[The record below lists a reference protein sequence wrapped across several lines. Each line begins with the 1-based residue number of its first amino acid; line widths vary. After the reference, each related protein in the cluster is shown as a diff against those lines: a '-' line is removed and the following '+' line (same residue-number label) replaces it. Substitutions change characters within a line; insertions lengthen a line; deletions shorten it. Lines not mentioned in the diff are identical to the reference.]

1 MPAAPPSS
9 RAQVKR
15 LPDRAAYDRATVDAI
30 LDEGFIC
37 HVAFATDGQPVVIP
51 TVYGRLGDFLYL
63 HGSSASRMLRTLG
76 GGVEASVCVTHVDG
90 LVLARS
96 AFHHSVNFRSVV
108 LFGTAIEVTDV
119 DEKER
124 ALQAI
129 VEHVVPKRWPDVRGP
144 SAQELR
150 RTRVLK
156 LPLDEAS
163 AKLRSGPPIDDE
175 EDYPLDCWAGVIP
188 MTTAYA
194 NPVDDPRLQSGIEP
208 PAYVTGYGRPNPRKA

>member
-1 MPAAPPSS
+1 MTAAPPSS

-76 GGVEASVCVTHVDG
+76 QGVEASVCVTHVDG

-108 LFGTAIEVTDV
+108 LFGTATEVTEPV
-119 DEKER
+119 EKQS

-163 AKLRSGPPIDDE
+163 AKLRSGPPVDDE
-175 EDYPLDCWAGVIP
+175 EDYQLDCWAGVIP
-188 MTTAYA
+188 MTTEYA
-194 NPVDDPRLQSGIEP
+194 SPVDDPRLESGIER
-208 PAYVTGYGRPNPRKA
+208 PAYVTAYQRPGRGRA